1 MAKMV
6 GELSHLQVRRL
17 RHEGTRRR
25 NALHAVGGVVGLY
38 LQITPSGARSWILRA
53 TIGGRRRDLGLGSF
67 PDVSL
72 AQARERAR
80 EAKDKIWRGVD
91 PIEERKAARAA
102 LAAAQAR
109 GLTFADAFNKYSAAK
124 LGELG
129 SDADRTRCRS
139 SIERFVLPHIGKML
153 VGDVQVPDM
162 LRVLQPIW
170 RDKTETATRVRARI
184 EAILSWA
191 TVAGHRAGDNPARWR
206 GNLDTLL
213 PKPSRIADKGNH
225 PAVALDEVASWFKA
239 LAEREG
245 VGAKALAFL
254 TLCASRS
261 GEVRGM
267 SWDEIDISSNMWT
280 ISAQR
285 MKADKEHRVPLT
297 DSALAIVQAMPR
309 RADSP
314 YVFAAPRGGVL
325 SDMTLSKVMRD
336 MQTRAER
343 AALEAGADPERAGW
357 RDPRSCRPAVPH
369 GLRSTFRDWAAERT
383 DYPRDMAEIAL
394 AHRVGNEVERAY
406 RRGDMV
412 EKRRAMMADWARFLG
427 AT

>member
-6 GELSHLQVRRL
+6 AELSPIEVRRL

-53 TIGGRRRDLGLGSF
+53 TIGGKRRDLGLGSF
-67 PDVSL
+67 PDVGL
-72 AQARERAR
+72 GEARERAR
-80 EAKDKIWRGVD
+80 EAKNQIWRGVD

-109 GLTFADAFNKYSAAK
+109 GLTFAGAFDKYAAAK

-129 SDADRTRCRS
+129 SDADRTRWRS
-139 SIERFVLPHIGKML
+139 SIERYALPSIGKML
-153 VGDVQVPDM
+153 VGDVQVQDM

-170 RDKTETATRVRARI
+170 QDKTETANRVRARI

-206 GNLDTLL
+206 GNLDTVL
-213 PKPSRIADKGNH
+213 PKPSRIADKDNH
-225 PAVALDEVASWFKA
+225 PAVALDDAAPWFKA

-267 SWDEIDISSNMWT
+267 SWDEIDMSSKVWT
-280 ISAQR
+280 IPAER
-285 MKADKEHRVPLT
+285 MKAEKEHRVPLT
-297 DSALAIVQAMPR
+297 APALAIIAAVPR

-314 YVFAAPRGGVL
+314 FVFAAPRGGEL

-336 MQTRAER
+336 MQARAEKVAR
-343 AALEAGADPERAGW
+343 EVGINPDRAGW
-357 RDPRSCRPAVPH
+357 RDSRSGRPAVPH